1 MSPFSIYIF
10 KGSIFQPA
18 ILVFSGKSSPWC
30 FFPVSLLS
38 PPPHSGENW
47 NRKEGLDLHG
57 VPLDHQLTS
66 PEGCPTLNGG
76 WYMVHLKKSTP
87 GSLEIFELG
96 NHPFFR
102 CKMLNFRGGIQ
113 RFGGSYMEDWI
124 LRCFCLADKKEREG
138 WNVDTNLSCFS
149 WKDVLGKPVPFSQW
163 LLWCLL
169 CMCHPIT
176 NDPERKA

>member
-47 NRKEGLDLHG
+47 SRKEGLDLHG
-57 VPLDHQLTS
+57 LPLDHQLTS
-66 PEGCPTLNGG
+66 LEGSNAQRWLVPWFTWKNQPLEGNGD
-76 WYMVHLKKSTP
+76 S
-87 GSLEIFELG
+87 ELG

-113 RFGGSYMEDWI
+113 RSTVVRTWKIG
-124 LRCFCLADKKEREG
+124 FCGAFVWQTKKREK
-138 WNVDTNLSCFS
+138 WNVVTWTQTYHCKDEKTSLASLFLFLSGYCGVCS
-149 WKDVLGKPVPFSQW
+149 VCAIP
-163 LLWCLL
+163 
-169 CMCHPIT
+169 
-176 NDPERKA
+176 